1 MRSDQLTLSR
11 PLRRRDALIALV
23 LLTAAIAV
31 ALWRSDL
38 GHFPDTVGDPEP
50 ASKARGA
57 GFSPTIEVAPRPP
70 E

>member
-1 MRSDQLTLSR
+1 MHQDQVTLGR

-38 GHFPDTVGDPEP
+38 GHFPDTVNPSEP
-50 ASKARGA
+50 PAKAGQP
-57 GFSPTIEVAPRPP
+57 GTPGTEPP
-70 E
+70 LRQR